1 MPISVGT
8 PRRLTASTPRAQRTG
23 FPKAWATSSRSVK
36 FIANP
41 DLPVRL
47 RIGAPL
53 NVDDP
58 TTYYGGGEKR
68 YTDYPSLEQDRG
80 NKPKACVDQ
89 R

>member
-1 MPISVGT
+1 VPIGVGT

-23 FPKAWATSSRSVK
+23 FAKAWATSSRSA
-36 FIANP
+36 ANLSQT
-41 DLPVRL
+41 LPVRL

-58 TTYYGGGEKR
+58 TTYYGGGEKG
-68 YTDYPSLEQDRG
+68 YTGYSSLEQDRG
-80 NKPKACVDQ
+80 NKPKARVDQ